1 MVTIR
6 ISDECGNVLRRIAER
21 ARRSLCKQV
30 EAMIMSQSNIDK
42 YEQAWD
48 DAITE
53 KNLLNTGKFKS
64 FDDVL
69 EKLGIED
76 E

>member
-6 ISDECGNVLRRIAER
+6 ISDECGNLLKRIAEK

-30 EAMIMSQSNIDK
+30 EAMIMSQSNIDR

-48 DAITE
+48 DAITG
-53 KNLLNTGKFKS
+53 KNLLNIGKFKS